1 MPSFG
6 PKTTAEEV
14 CDAFT
19 SHIQGR
25 TFLITG
31 TSAKGLG
38 AKCAISL
45 AKHSPAKLIL
55 VSRSKSKVDPV
66 IEEIRT
72 INPDVSAQF
81 VSCELSDQ
89 DSVREAAETILMN
102 ASIPKIDV
110 VINNA
115 GIMAVKDYTLD
126 KHGIEM
132 ALSSN
137 HIGHFLLTNL
147 LMPRILAAG
156 KGARIV
162 NLTSYGHRISP
173 FRFNDPGFDGGKD
186 YDPWSSYGQS
196 KTANILFSVE
206 LARRLKDKGVQ
217 SYSVHPGVI
226 LETGLGDHID
236 FFKEIPQLMAATK
249 KNNPDLGPST
259 LEEPKN
265 HSQGSSSSLMAAL
278 DPDLEAR
285 SGAYIADC
293 KVGDALAY
301 SLDPDNAKKLWAYS
315 EEVVGQ
321 KFEF

>member
-19 SHIQGR
+19 SQIQGR

-38 AKCAISL
+38 AKCATSL

-55 VSRSKSKVDPV
+55 VSRSKAKVDPV
-66 IEEIRT
+66 VEEIGK
-72 INPDVSAQF
+72 INPQVSVQF
-81 VSCELSDQ
+81 VPCELSDQ
-89 DSVREAAETILMN
+89 DSVREAAETILMDS
-102 ASIPKIDV
+102 SISKIDV

-115 GIMAVKDYTLD
+115 GIMAVNDYTLD
-126 KHGIEM
+126 KHGIEL

-162 NLTSYGHRISP
+162 NLTSYGHRISS
-173 FRFNDPGFDGGKD
+173 FRFNDPNFDGGKAWD
-186 YDPWSSYGQS
+186 RWSSYGQS

-206 LARRLKDKGVQ
+206 LARRLKDKGIQ

-236 FFKEIPQLMAATK
+236 FEKEVPELLAITK
-249 KNNPDLGPST
+249 KNNPDLEPSI
-259 LEEPKN
+259 LEDPKN
-265 HSQGSSSSLMAAL
+265 HTQGSSSSLVAAL
-278 DPDLEAR
+278 DPGLEAQ

-293 KVGDALAY
+293 NVGDALAY
-301 SLDPDNAKKLWAYS
+301 STDPDNAKKLWAYS

-321 KFEF
+321 KFDL